1 MYHIYVEN
9 REALFDRVL
18 VAFSE
23 KIGTSTYSC
32 IWNTSVRCKCCHC
45 LETLFVDKHYN
56 REVSNNDFFSLE
68 GVKIEIRFCSTCDC
82 ISFWGKI
89 QAVLRVKFQGLVGM
103 YGVEFILYTVHVE
116 ILTWQSDWNWQDF
129 EFLQYKTQETCRNL
143 AFRFCNISVSTW
155 FQMVFFQ

>member
-1 MYHIYVEN
+1 MDYHVYHIYVGN

-32 IWNTSVRCKCCHC
+32 IWNASVRCKCCHC

-82 ISFWGKI
+82 ICFWWKI
-89 QAVLRVKFQGLVGM
+89 QAFLRVKFQGDSRDVWSRF
-103 YGVEFILYTVHVE
+103 YSIY
-116 ILTWQSDWNWQDF
+116 S
-129 EFLQYKTQETCRNL
+129 TCRDIKLTIGLKL
-143 AFRFCNISVSTW
+143 ARFWVSSIQNTRNV
-155 FQMVFFQ
+155 QKSCLQVL